1 MIEFCESCGWWFC
14 FDFCYCLTAHK
25 RLICVFS
32 MAFLAWI
39 GRISICRSQSANM
52 IREAT
57 ILYLTGLDKMTF
69 DINSRVR
76 KHSVENISK
85 TFPKPNYSHIFGS
98 MQVID
103 SFD

>member
-1 MIEFCESCGWWFC
+1 
-14 FDFCYCLTAHK
+14 
-25 RLICVFS
+25 
-32 MAFLAWI
+32 
-39 GRISICRSQSANM
+39 M